1 VDVNIPCFYWY
12 GTVWAVWLKE
22 RNQGAVEKLQNKEG
36 LMAYENLI
44 VGREDNIGII
54 ALNRPPANPINLAVL
69 NELDTVLTEW
79 EKDKTV
85 RAIIITGAGE
95 KVFSAGFDVK
105 TVGTPEGDIAMPRG
119 HEVFKHIERYP
130 KPVIAAI
137 NGFALGGGCE
147 LALSCHFR
155 IMVDSERVVIG
166 LPEIGLG
173 IMPGWGGTQRLPRLV
188 GKTKAL
194 EMLLLGTRISAPE
207 ALSIGLVTRTSQPG
221 QVMND
226 AKEFARLL
234 AKRAPLA
241 VRAILDAVTRGL
253 QTTIDQG
260 LKIELEDVQPLFKT
274 KDAKEGIKAFI
285 EKREPVFTGE

>member
-1 VDVNIPCFYWY
+1 
-12 GTVWAVWLKE
+12 
-22 RNQGAVEKLQNKEG
+22 
-36 LMAYENLI
+36 MAYENLI
-44 VGREDNIGII
+44 VEREDNIGII
-54 ALNRPPANPINLAVL
+54 ALNRPPANPINVAILDELDAVL
-69 NELDTVLTEW
+69 KEW

-105 TVGTPEGDIAMPRG
+105 TVGTPEGDNAMPRG
-119 HEVFKHIERYP
+119 HEVFGYIEKYP

-155 IMVDSERVVIG
+155 IMVNSERAVIG

-194 EMLLLGTRISAPE
+194 EMLLLGARISAPE
-207 ALSIGLVTRTSQPG
+207 ALSIGLITRMSQPG
-221 QVMND
+221 QLMDD
-226 AKEFARLL
+226 AKEFAGAL
-234 AKRAPLA
+234 AKKAPLA

-253 QTTIDQG
+253 ETTIDQG
-260 LKIELEDVQPLFKT
+260 LKIELEDVQRLFKT
-274 KDAKEGIKAFI
+274 KDAKEGITAFI